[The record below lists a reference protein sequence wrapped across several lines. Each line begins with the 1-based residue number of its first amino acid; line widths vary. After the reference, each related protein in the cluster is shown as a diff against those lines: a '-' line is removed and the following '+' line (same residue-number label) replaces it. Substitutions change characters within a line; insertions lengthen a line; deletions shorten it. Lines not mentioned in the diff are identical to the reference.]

1 MFNEIDTI
9 PSPQYGDG
17 LKTPYNETLKLFN
30 TTFNKKKG
38 APKKVTVIDPQEFKK
53 PEKYTEIINA
63 GNKSYEIVKQIQRID
78 RVSTIELVEFV

>member
-9 PSPQYGDG
+9 PSPHNGEG

-38 APKKVTVIDPQEFKK
+38 APKKVTIIDPQEFKK

-63 GNKSYEIVKQIQRID
+63 GNKMDCRRGYGSRAITGRDFSSV
-78 RVSTIELVEFV
+78 